1 MNMELQTVAPVDIV
15 DEMTKD
21 NSGLSLTNLETLA
34 KTSLRRA
41 FASKVIW
48 MSKQFKKIE
57 SVEEI
62 GAWGKTMNFLCK
74 SMIETEKFVGD
85 EEEST
90 CLKVITTTKK
100 VLMDDVQDDVH
111 GCFKNTSDLE
121 KSDSLN
127 VGKAESVESSEES
140 EDNVGKDESVES
152 SEESEDELSALSD
165 DGGLKE
171 EQTLSEIR
179 TSKCLL
185 AEVQVTPNKE
195 DKTSNSPPA
204 IDFGNLSLGS
214 TMPKVRIVPSLPSP
228 FFGRAGGKG
237 PGWRRNSFSA
247 GSKMYRV
254 KSNPGTLNGY
264 FSADEGS
271 LTTQL
276 TF

>member
-1 MNMELQTVAPVDIV
+1 MNMELQTVAPVDSV

-62 GAWGKTMNFLCK
+62 GAWGKAMNFLCK
-74 SMIETEKFVGD
+74 SMNETEKVVGD

-90 CLKVITTTKK
+90 CLKATTTTMKE
-100 VLMDDVQDDVH
+100 VLKDDLQDDVQ

-127 VGKAESVESSEES
+127 VGKAESEES
-140 EDNVGKDESVES
+140 EES

-165 DGGLKE
+165 DGGPKE
-171 EQTLSEIR
+171 EQNPSEEEQNPSEAR
-179 TSKCLL
+179 KSKCLL

-195 DKTSNSPPA
+195 DKASNTPPA

-214 TMPKVRIVPSLPSP
+214 AMPKVRIVPSLPSP
-228 FFGRAGGKG
+228 FFGRAGGKV

-254 KSNPGTLNGY
+254 KSSGALNGY
-264 FSADEGS
+264 YSADESS
-271 LTTQL
+271 LTKQL

>member
-1 MNMELQTVAPVDIV
+1 MSSTDIA
-15 DEMTKD
+15 EEITKD
-21 NSGLSLTNLETLA
+21 NVGVSLTKLETLA
-34 KTSLRRA
+34 RSSLRRA

-74 SMIETEKFVGD
+74 AMGETEKVVVE

-90 CLKVITTTKK
+90 CLKVTTAKE
-100 VLMDDVQDDVH
+100 VLKDDVQDDVD

-140 EDNVGKDESVES
+140 ED
-152 SEESEDELSALSD
+152 ELSALSD

-171 EQTLSEIR
+171 EQTLSEAR

-228 FFGRAGGKG
+228 FFGRAGGKVA
-237 PGWRRNSFSA
+237 GWRRNSFSA

>member
-1 MNMELQTVAPVDIV
+1 MSSTDIA
-15 DEMTKD
+15 EEITKD
-21 NSGLSLTNLETLA
+21 NVGLSLTNLETLA
-34 KTSLRRA
+34 KSSLRRA

-62 GAWGKTMNFLCK
+62 GVWGKTMNFLCK
-74 SMIETEKFVGD
+74 AMGETEKVVVE

-90 CLKVITTTKK
+90 CLKVTTAKE
-100 VLMDDVQDDVH
+100 VLKDDVQDDVD